1 MLGLSRVNI
10 LLLRSGFDSFDFFLG
25 KQQILISG
33 SFRSKILFLKV
44 ICIIGSVGTIYV
56 LCLYKEFIWLYV
68 PRVRGW
74 ETNTYESSD
83 NWYPKRHRISPRP
96 RNFLHS
102 HDVENHCLNVLFSP
116 MCKKITF
123 YTENST
129 WKVVS
134 LTYFFTHEK
143 SPQIQST
150 FSIIISV

>member
-116 MCKKITF
+116 MCKKNYILH
-123 YTENST
+123 
-129 WKVVS
+129 WKFNLKS
-134 LTYFFTHEK
+134 CFTYLFFHSWK
-143 SPQIQST
+143 KPSNPVN
-150 FSIIISV
+150 F